1 MTRYCSIILCTAVAL
16 LVALGLVMLA
26 STSAWVLE
34 EGKDRYYFVWSQA
47 RMVVLGLVV
56 ACLASRAPEGLMRKL
71 WPWAL
76 GACCVLLALCFLPG
90 IGVETYGAKRWIK
103 LPGMP
108 QFQPSELAR
117 VVGVISVAGWFAR
130 WQTETRSFWRGYVF
144 PGMMIGLP
152 IGLIAIETDV
162 GSALSMSAACAVMFF
177 CAGTRLRFLLPT
189 AIVAMVLASAYIR
202 HNPTRWSRIEAW
214 LDLGKKQEEM
224 SEPEWKALIKR
235 RDEGKGAQQWRA
247 LVAFGNG
254 GPNGVGLGN
263 GAEKF
268 GKLTFAHIDFI
279 FPEVGEELGLPF
291 TLGVVLCYVMIAV
304 AGFGIALQAKNVF
317 PRLMAIGLTCMIV
330 IPAMQNIAV
339 TTGAMP
345 NDGLPLPFVSF
356 GGSSIVFAL
365 LAVGMLVGI
374 HRRCTP
380 EEIPELALC
389 KNRSYAIRL

>member
-1 MTRYCSIILCTAVAL
+1 MTRYCSILLCTAVAL

-34 EGKDRYYFVWSQA
+34 EGQDPYFFVKRQVMMLA
-47 RMVVLGLVV
+47 IGLVAAFV
-56 ACLASRAPEGLMRKL
+56 ASRLPDGLLRKL

-76 GACCVLLALCFLPG
+76 GACCVLLALCFVPG
-90 IGVETYGAKRWIK
+90 VGVETYGAKRWIK
-103 LPGMP
+103 VPVIN

-117 VVGVISVAGWFAR
+117 VVGVIALAGWFAR
-130 WQTETRSFWRGYVF
+130 WQTETRSFWRGFVL

-162 GSALSMSAACAVMFF
+162 GSALSMSAACAAMFF

-189 AIVAMVLASAYIR
+189 AVLCMALAFVYLR
-202 HNPTRWSRIEAW
+202 HNETRWSRIQVW
-214 LDLGKKQEEM
+214 MDLNKRQEEM
-224 SEPEWKALIKR
+224 SEQEWKQHVEN
-235 RDEGKGAQQWRA
+235 RDRGKGAQQWRA
-247 LVAFGNG
+247 LIAFGNG
-254 GPNGVGLGN
+254 GPTGVGLGN

-291 TLGVVLCYVMIAV
+291 TLGVVFCYVLIAV
-304 AGFGIALQAKNVF
+304 CGIGIALQARNPF

-380 EEIPELALC
+380 EEIPEIALC
-389 KNRSYAIRL
+389 KNRRYAIRL

>member
-1 MTRYCSIILCTAVAL
+1 MVRYCSIILCTVVAL

-34 EGKDRYYFVWSQA
+34 EGRDPYFFVKRQ
-47 RMVVLGLVV
+47 VLMLLIGLVG
-56 ACLASRAPEGLMRKL
+56 AFLASRVPEAPMRKL

-76 GACCVLLALCFLPG
+76 AGCCVLLALCFLPG
-90 IGVETYGAKRWIK
+90 IGIETYGAKRWIK
-103 LPGMP
+103 VPGIS

-117 VVGVISVAGWFAR
+117 VVGVIALAGWFAR
-130 WQTETRSFWRGYVF
+130 WQTETRSFWRGFVL
-144 PGMMIGLP
+144 PGIMIGLP

-162 GSALSMSAACAVMFF
+162 GSALSMSVACAAMFF
-177 CAGTRLRFLLPT
+177 CAGTRLRYLLPS
-189 AIVAMVLASAYIR
+189 AIMAATVACVYIR
-202 HNPTRWSRIEAW
+202 NNPTRWSRIEAW
-214 LDLGKKQEEM
+214 MDLEKHQQ
-224 SEPEWKALIKR
+224 
-235 RDEGKGAQQWRA
+235 DKGAQQWRA
-247 LVAFGNG
+247 LIAFGNG
-254 GPNGVGLGN
+254 GPSGVGLGN

-279 FPEVGEELGLPF
+279 FPEIGEELGLPF
-291 TLGVVLCYVMIAV
+291 TLGVVLCYVLIAV
-304 AGFGIALQAKNVF
+304 CGFGIALQAKNLF

-356 GGSSIVFAL
+356 GGSSIIFAL

-374 HRRCTP
+374 HRRCAP

-389 KNRSYAIRL
+389 KNRRYAIRL

>member
-34 EGKDRYYFVWSQA
+34 DGKDPYSFVWSQG
-47 RMVVLGLVV
+47 RMVALGLVV
-56 ACLASRAPEGLMRKL
+56 AFAASRTPEALLRKF

-76 GACCVLLALCFLPG
+76 AVCCVLLALCFLPG

-103 LPGMP
+103 LPGLP

-130 WQTETRSFWRGYVF
+130 RPSETRTFWRGF
-144 PGMMIGLP
+144 ILPGMMIGIP

-189 AIVAMVLASAYIR
+189 ALCAMVLAGAYIR
-202 HNPTRWSRIEAW
+202 HNETRWSRIEAW

-224 SEPEWKALIKR
+224 SESEWKALIKR

-254 GPNGVGLGN
+254 GPTGVGLGN

-304 AGFGIALQAKNVF
+304 SGLGIALQAKQVF

-374 HRRCTP
+374 HRRCCP
-380 EEIPELALC
+380 EEIPEVALC